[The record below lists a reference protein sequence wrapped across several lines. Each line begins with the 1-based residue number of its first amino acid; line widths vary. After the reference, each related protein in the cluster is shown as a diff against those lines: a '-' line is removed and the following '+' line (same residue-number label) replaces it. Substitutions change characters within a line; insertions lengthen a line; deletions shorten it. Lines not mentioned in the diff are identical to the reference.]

1 MKRALLS
8 EIRRTALVGVL
19 AVGCGRGAIT
29 HRNVDTVVGT
39 TDAYGAPRN
48 TRYSAYAETQREVI
62 RITVFEQSECD
73 QLKMKVVQRVDET
86 VRNGEVI
93 GREPAKQIQVADGT
107 SGVVP
112 CAERWA
118 RNAWVALRVGG
129 QTFRLG
135 APSERGE
142 VIANLSGELK
152 QSLYAEPASSQAV
165 VVVNGVD
172 AGAVS
177 LAGLNLHEK
186 RVTDQIDQMNAILA
200 KDENTLTKD
209 DITRSYQLYDQ
220 LGQIDTGDD
229 ARISGVRTRFIELL
243 YQRKLRDAT
252 EHLKKNIAALN
263 EAKGIVPLVAAGQ
276 VPQSVLTAVKG
287 GELTA
292 DAIWW
297 ARGEVAS
304 ALHHNPALCGPTPF
318 AWGRLASGD
327 YAAPSRLA
335 FSYLRYAYSDPF
347 QADVQRLCGRLAK
360 W

>member
-1 MKRALLS
+1 MRTILTSILS
-8 EIRRTALVGVL
+8 
-19 AVGCGRGAIT
+19 VGCGRGAIT

-48 TRYSAYAETQREVI
+48 TRYTAYAETEREVM

-118 RNAWVALRVGG
+118 RNAWVALRVRG

-135 APSERGE
+135 APSPRGE
-142 VIANLSGELK
+142 VIVNLSDALE
-152 QSLYAEPASSQAV
+152 QSLYAEPASSEAV
-165 VVVNGVD
+165 IVVNGLD
-172 AGAVS
+172 AGTVS
-177 LAGLNLHEK
+177 LAGLNVHEK
-186 RVTDQIDQMNAILA
+186 RVKDLVDQLGAILA
-200 KDENTLTKD
+200 KDDNAVTKD
-209 DITRSYQLYDQ
+209 DITRSYELFDQ
-220 LGQIDTGDD
+220 LGQIDTGSD
-229 ARISGVRTRFIELL
+229 ARVSGIRTRFLELL
-243 YQRKLRDAT
+243 YQRKQRDST

-263 EAKGIVPLVAAGQ
+263 EAKGIVPLVAAGG
-276 VPQSVLTAVKG
+276 VPESVLTAVKG
-287 GELTA
+287 GVATP

-304 ALHHNPALCGPTPF
+304 ALRHYPALCGPTPF
-318 AWGRLASGD
+318 SWNRLGGNE
-327 YAAPSRLA
+327 YNPETRLA

-347 QADVQRLCGRLAK
+347 QTEVQRVCERLAR
-360 W
+360 